1 MNSRVTKYSIL
12 AVGVI
17 LAIAAMFYLNDIML
31 NDGDPYEQQL
41 FAWVIS
47 VLTGLAI
54 FWTILCIV
62 LTSKK

>member
-1 MNSRVTKYSIL
+1 
-12 AVGVI
+12 VGVV
-17 LAIAAMFYLNDIML
+17 LAIAATFYLNDIML

-54 FWTILCIV
+54 FWTIFCIV